1 MPQHL
6 QQGSG
11 WLTVAPGLPP
21 HAGQPVLS
29 SGTSLEQARMMVLLV
44 HGRGATASDILTLG
58 PELHQDGILW
68 VAPQASGRT
77 WYPFSFLSPVAT
89 NEPGLSSALSVLDGI
104 LGEAEHHGLTSD
116 RIVLMGFSQGASLS
130 LEFAA
135 RHARRFGGVVAFSGG
150 LIGPE
155 GTPRTYAGDFG
166 GTPVFIGCSD
176 RDPHIPAER
185 VRESAEVMTRMGA
198 SVDMQLYANIP
209 HTIIDEEL
217 TAARS
222 IIGGALKNSAKN

>member
-29 SGTSLEQARMMVLLV
+29 SGTALGQARMMVLLV
-44 HGRGATASDILTLG
+44 HGRGATAADIMTLG
-58 PELHQDGILW
+58 PELHQEGILW

-77 WYPFSFLSPVAT
+77 WYPFSFLSPIAT
-89 NEPGLSSALSVLDGI
+89 NEPGLSSALSVLQGI
-104 LGEAEHHGLTSD
+104 VGEAEHHGLTSD

-155 GTPRTYAGDFG
+155 GTPRNYAGTLR
-166 GTPVFIGCSD
+166 GTPVFLGCSD

-185 VRESAEVMTRMGA
+185 VSESAEVLMRMGA
-198 SVDMQLYANIP
+198 SVDMRLYENMP

-217 TAARS
+217 KAARE
-222 IIGGALKNSAKN
+222 IIGKVLG